1 MTAKDEALRKANDTV
16 KSGLELLKTCK
27 VNDAKAAFRA
37 AYQLYRKHDKDG
49 EEIHEAAFLLALC
62 IVEGINNHDE
72 LVEAEERLIPSNPRK
87 WGSGKNATAPYQY

>member
-1 MTAKDEALRKANDTV
+1 M
-16 KSGLELLKTCK
+16 ELLKTCK